1 MQLSFAVLQLLNGLF
16 EPGATR
22 LRPPSDLETR
32 ELVRKL
38 GAEFVSERAA
48 LAIENTTPTRKTNTS
63 ARAARDGADAP
74 DRRPFALDRNAFRK
88 SRLQYL
94 RKKIDHC
101 RGKTLD
107 AREMAYFSA
116 CALAFVLLAA
126 GDYQKAMF
134 SLASAGWEM
143 SDPEGAR
150 LREIIALMRASN

>member
-16 EPGATR
+16 EFVGDAT

-74 DRRPFALDRNAFRK
+74 DRRP
-88 SRLQYL
+88 SR
-94 RKKIDHC
+94 
-101 RGKTLD
+101 
-107 AREMAYFSA
+107 
-116 CALAFVLLAA
+116 A
-126 GDYQKAMF
+126 G
-134 SLASAGWEM
+134 
-143 SDPEGAR
+143 P
-150 LREIIALMRASN
+150 